1 MYDPSTKPYLIR
13 AIYEWCVD
21 QGLTPYVAVLVDGQ
35 TKVPTEFIKDG
46 QIVLNISYT
55 ATRHLKIGNDFINFS
70 ARFNGSSRELEVPI
84 QAVIGVFAK
93 ENGQGLFF
101 HATEEITASAEV
113 YPSEAPSTPNSPEDD
128 ETPPP
133 RPKPKRGSHL
143 KVVK

>member
-1 MYDPSTKPYLIR
+1 MYDASTKPYLIR

-21 QGLTPYVAVLVDGQ
+21 QSLTPYVAVLVDGQ

-113 YPSEAPSTPNSPEDD
+113 YPAAASSEAPSPEKND
-128 ETPPP
+128 EPPP
-133 RPKPKRGSHL
+133 RPKPGRGGHL

>member
-1 MYDPSTKPYLIR
+1 MYDESTKPYLIR

-21 QGLTPYVAVLVDGQ
+21 QGFTPYVAVQVDGQ

-84 QAVIGVFAK
+84 PAVIGVFAK

-101 HATEEITASAEV
+101 QATEEITASAV
-113 YPSEAPSTPNSPEDD
+113 NPNGPSAPQD
-128 ETPPP
+128 EEQPPP
-133 RPKPKRGSHL
+133 SPAKPLRGGHL

>member
-1 MYDPSTKPYLIR
+1 MYDESTKPYLIR

-84 QAVIGVFAK
+84 PAVIGVFAK

-101 HATEEITASAEV
+101 QATEEITASAV
-113 YPSEAPSTPNSPEDD
+113 NPNGPSAPQD
-128 ETPPP
+128 EEEPLSPPP
-133 RPKPKRGSHL
+133 AKPPRGGHL